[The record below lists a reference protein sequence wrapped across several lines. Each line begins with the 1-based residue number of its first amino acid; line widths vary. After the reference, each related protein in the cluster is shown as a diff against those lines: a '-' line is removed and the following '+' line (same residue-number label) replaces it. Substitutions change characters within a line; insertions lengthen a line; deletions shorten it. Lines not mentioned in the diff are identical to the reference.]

1 MADEMVLETQQWLNA
16 TYGSDSRFNRVAE
29 DGLTGWGTINGLIR
43 ALQIELGIQA
53 TADNFGAGT
62 ESRFKEAWPNGVAQ
76 QADTDTAEN
85 NVYAIIQGALWCKGY
100 STGSHIT
107 RHFYGGTG
115 SAIRQ
120 LKADMGINGDSTVD
134 VDVMKSL
141 LSMKQFVLLSN
152 MGGKSQIRLAQ
163 QRINRDYRAYT
174 GIVPTDGLYGR
185 EMNTALI
192 QVLQALEGFTPAEAT
207 GNFGS
212 GTRSRLKTIDAS
224 SSLEN
229 SQWVWLGSVALVC
242 NGENNQIGTI
252 WSSELQAA
260 IGLFQGQYALPSTNI
275 LDPTT
280 WMSLLTSKG
289 NPDRPAVA
297 CDTRFEMTQAR
308 IDVLKASNY
317 RLVGRYL
324 TEPGQASLAP
334 TDYFKAIRPGE
345 LERIVSNGMSYF
357 PIFQENARQLSDFT
371 AEKGASHA
379 REAVAAAER
388 LGIPSTIIYY
398 AVDMDLLGNQIDP
411 YLVPYFQAIK
421 NNSGRYGVGI
431 YGSRNV
437 CSQII
442 QKGLAVTAFVSDMST
457 GFSGNLGFPIP
468 DQWNFDQFAEL
479 DNFQGHGWDLDRVA
493 YSGRWAACNVVTG
506 EKQPNQIANSNLS
519 TLLEWTNVASEASV
533 ALFKDQ
539 GLDSWD
545 SEIGKYILQWMR
557 KPKYW
562 ADGSDSGLGGA
573 MWVVYTPENS
583 SDFSEVR
590 ARLECANACESTSK
604 TIGGIKES
612 QGSVLDYDVEH
623 MAATA
628 LGYLQW
634 GFDASSDS
642 YGLGDLGGWALDLLS
657 VWGNYKNSAG
667 NVSLIQ
673 WLSENIGIND
683 TCGFGPKDVVAD
695 ADAWLIA
702 RQMSGEHGT
711 NSLENAMVGVYARSA
726 TARISEFYQD
736 RFGGNV
742 GNVAQAFRSLVDGI
756 DVGAFNNVIGSLE
769 ALKMAAHVDTLPTQE
784 EAGVMGLAYG
794 AIMAEQA

>member
-62 ESRFKEAWPNGVAQ
+62 ESRFKEVWPNGVAQ

-107 RHFYGGTG
+107 RHFYGGAG

-207 GNFGS
+207 GNFGD
-212 GTRSRLKTIDAS
+212 GTRSRLKTVSAS
-224 SSLEN
+224 SAAEN
-229 SQWVWLGSVALVC
+229 PQWVWLGSVALVC
-242 NGENNQIGTI
+242 NGEDNAVSTA
-252 WSSELQAA
+252 WTTELQAA
-260 IGLFQGQYALPSTNI
+260 ILLFQGEYALPSTGVF
-275 LDPTT
+275 DPTT

-289 NPDRPAVA
+289 NPDRPATA
-297 CDTRFEMTQAR
+297 CDTRFEMTQTR
-308 IDVLKASNY
+308 IDTLKAGGY
-317 RLVGRYL
+317 RTVGRYL
-324 TEPGQASLAP
+324 TEPGQASLDP
-334 TDYFKAIRPGE
+334 SEYFKAIRPGE
-345 LERIVSNGMSYF
+345 LERIVANGMDYF

-371 AEKGASHA
+371 AEKGAAHA
-379 REAVAAAER
+379 QEAVAAAER
-388 LGIPSTIIYY
+388 LGVPPTVIYF
-398 AVDMDLLGNQIDP
+398 AVDMDLLGDQIDP
-411 YLVPYFQAIK
+411 YLVPYFQAI
-421 NNSGRYGVGI
+421 NQNIGCYAVGI

-437 CSQII
+437 CTRII
-442 QKGLAVTAFVSDMST
+442 GKDLATTAFVSDMST

-468 DQWNFDQFAEL
+468 ALWNYDQFAEL
-479 DNFQGHGWDLDRVA
+479 SNFQGQGWDLDRVA
-493 YSGRWAACNVVTG
+493 WSGRWAACDAVVNMHPVV
-506 EKQPNQIANSNLS
+506 QIPNPDLSFLEEWTVAAEYRSILELDSASLSNLKS
-519 TLLEWTNVASEASV
+519 N
-533 ALFKDQ
+533 
-539 GLDSWD
+539 
-545 SEIGKYILQWMR
+545 IGTFVLQWIR

-562 ADGSDSGLGGA
+562 PGDGTSEGA
-573 MWVVYTPENS
+573 GVLWSVYTPELAVGP
-583 SDFSEVR
+583 EGV
-590 ARLECANACESTSK
+590 ARQKVATACETVSAQE
-604 TIGGIKES
+604 GGIKES
-612 QGSVLDYDVEH
+612 QGADLGYDVEH

-628 LGYLQW
+628 LGYIQH
-634 GFDASSDS
+634 GDNAPQND
-642 YGLGDLGGWALDLLS
+642 YVLGDLGGWALDLLQA
-657 VWGNYKNSAG
+657 WGNYQKNAG
-667 NVSLIQ
+667 GKALSQ
-673 WLSENIGIND
+673 WLADNLGITD
-683 TCGFGPKDVVAD
+683 VSGFGPKDMVAD

-702 RQMSGEHGT
+702 RLMVDDESPTALSEAMGSVYQQTASQR
-711 NSLENAMVGVYARSA
+711 LE
-726 TARISEFYQD
+726 TFYQE
-736 RFGGNV
+736 RFGGNA
-742 GNVAQAFRSLVDGI
+742 GNVAQSFQKLVDGI
-756 DVGAFNNVIGSLE
+756 DMGAFENIPLTDA
-769 ALKMAAHVDTLPTQE
+769 ALKAAAHVKELPTQE
-784 EAGVMGLAYG
+784 EAGIMGLAYG
-794 AIMAEQA
+794 AFLSTQS

>member
-1 MADEMVLETQQWLNA
+1 MSDSMVLETQQWLNA
-16 TYGSDSRFNRVAE
+16 TYGNDSRFKRVAE

-76 QADTDTAEN
+76 QADTDTTEN

-115 SAIRQ
+115 SAVRQ
-120 LKADMGINGDSTVD
+120 LKADMGIDGDSTVD

-224 SSLEN
+224 NSLEN

-242 NGENNQIGTI
+242 NGENNQIGAI

-260 IGLFQGQYALPSTNI
+260 ISLFQGQYALPSTNI
-275 LDPTT
+275 LDSTT

-308 IDVLKASNY
+308 IDTLKANGY
-317 RLVGRYL
+317 RIVGRYL
-324 TEPGQASLAP
+324 TEPGQASLDPA
-334 TDYFKAIRPGE
+334 DYFKAIRPGE
-345 LERIVSNGMSYF
+345 LERIVSSGMSYF

-371 AEKGASHA
+371 AAKGASHA
-379 REAVAAAER
+379 QEAAAAAER
-388 LGIPSTIIYY
+388 LGIPPTVIYY

-411 YLVPYFQAIK
+411 YLVPYFQAIR

-457 GFSGNLGFPIP
+457 GFSGNLGFSIP

-479 DNFQGHGWDLDRVA
+479 GNYKGQGWDLDRVA
-493 YSGRWAACNVVTG
+493 WSGRWAACDSVGKAAPAGPV
-506 EKQPNQIANSNLS
+506 ANPDMSFLEEWIESASKLS
-519 TLLEWTNVASEASV
+519 SETLDIL
-533 ALFKDQ
+533 
-539 GLDSWD
+539 GLS
-545 SEIGKYILQWMR
+545 SQKPEVGNFILQWMR

-562 ADGSDSGLGGA
+562 PGSGTSEATGA
-573 MWVVYTPENS
+573 MWFVYTPEPVYDS
-583 SDFSEVR
+583 
-590 ARLECANACESTSK
+590 ARSAVAQACDKISAEM
-604 TIGGIKES
+604 GGIKKS
-612 QGSVLDYDVEH
+612 QGVDLHYDAEH

-628 LGYLQW
+628 LGYRQW
-634 GFDASSDS
+634 GIEAPVND

-657 VWGNYKNSAG
+657 VWGTYKEAAPVTGLSE
-667 NVSLIQ
+667 
-673 WLSENIGIND
+673 WLSDNIGKND
-683 TCGFGPKDVVAD
+683 ACGFGADDAVAD

-702 RQMSGEHGT
+702 RHMKDNPGAS
-711 NSLENAMVGVYARSA
+711 SLAVAAGSMYARSA
-726 TARISEFYQD
+726 AQRVALFYKE
-736 RFGGNV
+736 RFGGNA
-742 GNVAQAFRSLVDGI
+742 GNVAQAFRKLVDGI
-756 DVGAFNNVIGSLE
+756 DAGGFENIPLSADV
-769 ALKMAAHVDTLPTQE
+769 LKRAAKTTTLPTPE
-784 EAGVMGLAYG
+784 EAGVMGFAYG
-794 AIMAEQA
+794 AFMAAQA